1 MTEPIN
7 PIASTDPAPTTI
19 DHDQLFKQLL
29 ETFFMDFIELF
40 APALS
45 EYLDLT
51 QLTFLPQQYFTDI
64 LDGDRKAVDLLVQA
78 LLKSS

>member
-1 MTEPIN
+1 MN
-7 PIASTDPAPTTI
+7 PLIASLVPTAI

-29 ETFFMDFIELF
+29 ENFFVEFIQLF
-40 APALS
+40 APALT

-64 LDGDRKAVDLLVQA
+64 LDGAT
-78 LLKSS
+78 SSNIKTP